1 MHAVGKGT
9 KSRTCGTGE
18 EDNVAEYVRRI
29 RGLRWQAMAVRSEE
43 KEPCEAGQVVDSFR
57 RFRCSHITELP
68 PEGGLSRLG
77 QLCEEAGLQHMFLT
91 ALKIS

>member
-1 MHAVGKGT
+1 M
-9 KSRTCGTGE
+9 
-18 EDNVAEYVRRI
+18 AEYVRRI

-43 KEPCEAGQVVDSFR
+43 NEACETGQDVQSFR
-57 RFRCSHITELP
+57 RFRCKHITELP
-68 PEGGLSRLG
+68 PEGGLSALG